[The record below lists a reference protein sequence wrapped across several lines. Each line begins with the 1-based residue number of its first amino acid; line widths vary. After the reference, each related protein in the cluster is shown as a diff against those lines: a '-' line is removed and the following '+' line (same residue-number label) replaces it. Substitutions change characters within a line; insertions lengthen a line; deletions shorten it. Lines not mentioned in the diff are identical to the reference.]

1 MCTDSSSSKVQGACR
16 FTKVWYDMRKP
27 GERSG
32 NITKNDDISCIYH
45 THLAWGGRYAK
56 KR

>member
-1 MCTDSSSSKVQGACR
+1 MLDTMCTDSSSSKVQGACR

-45 THLAWGGRYAK
+45 THPAWGDR
-56 KR
+56 